1 MSTVAAGSKLLVQG
15 AKAPVVLRTL
25 RPARLEGGWAVAV
38 LGDVAAVQAAG
49 LTGRTV
55 AVEFPTENG
64 PVRLD
69 AEVVDA
75 EGSFLLRAPG
85 LQPAAIVEQR
95 RENVRAQVRLPLR
108 GAILATAALTRS
120 QAAELISDGITGDF
134 GGILAGSTETV
145 SGGGI
150 SLELS
155 GVDGVLT
162 GAQMYIEIGMPG
174 GDLAPAVLSVLE
186 RDGSTLRAQ
195 FVDISPLDRERLV
208 RLVFTRQRAEL
219 AERRQRIEASV

>member
-15 AKAPVVLRTL
+15 TQAPVVLRTL

-69 AEVVDA
+69 AEVVHAD
-75 EGSFLLRAPG
+75 GNFLLRAPG

-95 RENVRAQVRLPLR
+95 RENVRALVRLPLR
-108 GAILATAALTRS
+108 GTVLAATALTRF
-120 QAAELISDGITGDF
+120 QAAEQIADGVGGEL

-150 SLELS
+150 SLELP
-155 GVDGVLT
+155 GAAGVLT
-162 GAQMYIEIGMPG
+162 GTRIYIEIGMPG

-219 AERRQRIEASV
+219 AERRQRIDVAL